1 MTNRRA
7 QRGQRR
13 EVVGVALVVSLSI
26 LSCGTD
32 ATGPTDSPPP
42 TSVATTLTLSAAA
55 LSFSSFGATEQL
67 TATLHDQNGAT
78 MSGASVT
85 WASSASSV
93 ASVTSR
99 GLVTAVA
106 DGTATVTATSGSATG
121 TASVTVVD

>member
-1 MTNRRA
+1 MTN

-13 EVVGVALVVSLSI
+13 EVIGVALVVSLSI

-93 ASVTSR
+93 
-99 GLVTAVA
+99 
-106 DGTATVTATSGSATG
+106 
-121 TASVTVVD
+121 TVVD